1 MVWHMLR
8 RDWPRLLAEVLQ
20 LDLLWVEVPMDQI
33 EEEGDE
39 SEEVDEDEADE
50 DSLRDPDEIVHG
62 ASLKC

>member
-1 MVWHMLR
+1 
-8 RDWPRLLAEVLQ
+8 
-20 LDLLWVEVPMDQI
+20 MDQI